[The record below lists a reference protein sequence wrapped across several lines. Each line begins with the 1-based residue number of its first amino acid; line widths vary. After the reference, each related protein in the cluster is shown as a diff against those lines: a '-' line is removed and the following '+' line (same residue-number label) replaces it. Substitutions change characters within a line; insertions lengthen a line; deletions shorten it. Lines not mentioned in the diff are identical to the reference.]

1 MTSPQPMTTV
11 EDYLAQT
18 EFWVASDGV
27 IPIKTMSDEHRE
39 RAARW
44 LVKNSGHIF
53 QLVTAWR
60 VLAIDLDPKPRPF
73 ADVVAQIRMVDT
85 RPSQWIKTTDLF
97 IALISGLPVSSRVNV

>member
-1 MTSPQPMTTV
+1 MTSAHPVTTI
-11 EDYLAQT
+11 EDYLSQT

-27 IPIKTMSDEHRE
+27 IPIDTMSDEHRE

-53 QLVTAWR
+53 QLVTVWR

-73 ADVVAQIRMVDT
+73 ADVVEQIRMVDT
-85 RPSQWIKTTDLF
+85 RPSQWIKTTGLF
-97 IALISGLPVSSRVNV
+97 RALIGGLPVSSRVSV